1 MSVGQLAPLPF
12 PMNSSSARARALP
25 APAPTAPL
33 LRHLAAL
40 YTLTQSSAH
49 VFASPLGPF
58 VTDGRQA
65 FLPRF
70 VFFGPHASDISWR
83 LCILA
88 GLDPRDDR
96 PARAALAL
104 VEHLAS
110 DSETA
115 HGLHLSVFPVV
126 DTAALVG
133 GPPDRRLGAEHWG
146 RPTAPEIRLLEGDA
160 RARSYH
166 GFIRIETADPG
177 EELAVL
183 ALRGAV
189 AATLSPDLEL
199 ITTEETEPVPVRFEV
214 ERAHRP
220 ETAGPLSIAEDLPFT
235 PFELTLRLPAS
246 WSDLLYRNAALV
258 LLRRF
263 LWRYRA
269 FQSYGQHL

>member
-1 MSVGQLAPLPF
+1 MKSPSVP
-12 PMNSSSARARALP
+12 ARALP
-25 APAPTAPL
+25 APAAPL
-33 LRHLAAL
+33 LQHLAAL
-40 YTLTQSSAH
+40 YALTQSSAH

-58 VTDGRQA
+58 LTDGRQA

-83 LCILA
+83 LCVLA
-88 GLDPRDDR
+88 GFEPRDER
-96 PARAALAL
+96 PSRVALAL
-104 VEHLAS
+104 VEHLAA

-133 GPPDRRLGAEHWG
+133 GAPDRRLAAENWG
-146 RPTAPEIRLLEGDA
+146 RPAAEEIRLLEGDA

-166 GFIRIETADPG
+166 GFIRIETGEPG
-177 EELAVL
+177 EDLAVL
-183 ALRGAV
+183 SIRGAV
-189 AATLSPDLEL
+189 AETLSPDLVL
-199 ITTEETEPVPVRFEV
+199 ITTEETEPVPVRLEA
-214 ERAHRP
+214 ERVDPRA
-220 ETAGPLSIAEDLPFT
+220 TTGPLSIADDLPFT

-246 WSDLLYRNAALV
+246 WSDLLYRHAALI

-269 FQSYGQHL
+269 FQAYGQHL